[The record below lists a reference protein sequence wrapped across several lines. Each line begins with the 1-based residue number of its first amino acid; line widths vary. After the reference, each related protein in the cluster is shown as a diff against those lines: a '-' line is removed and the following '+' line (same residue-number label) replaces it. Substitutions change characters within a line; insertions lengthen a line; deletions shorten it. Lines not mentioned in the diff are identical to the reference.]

1 MRAAV
6 SAVAIVSV
14 CGSAIGQVLIEQ
26 PQPVPPPASAE
37 RGQIPI
43 ATDGAPS
50 LTEVSLFAVAPPEPR
65 EFQENDLITIII
77 SERSK
82 TDRKQDFKSSKDST
96 TGGEVANDVDWMGL
110 LEFQVQPGSDSNGRS
125 ASFGV
130 DVGNEFD
137 GKAQFKRDDTVT
149 ARVTAR
155 VIEVKPNG
163 TLLVEAR
170 TTVKTDR
177 DEEVITLSGICRTE
191 DVTDAN
197 TVMSNQMF
205 DMMLNIQHPGDV
217 KNGSEKGVITRVMD
231 VLFNW

>member
-1 MRAAV
+1 MRAV
-6 SAVAIVSV
+6 ISAAAIVAA
-14 CGSAIGQVLIEQ
+14 CGTVVGQVLIEN
-26 PQPVPPPASAE
+26 PQPPAPVPAE
-37 RGQIPI
+37 PGAIPI

-50 LTEVSLFAVAPPEPR
+50 LGDVSLFAVQPPEPR
-65 EFQENDLITIII
+65 EFLENDLITIII

-82 TDRKQDFKSSKDST
+82 TDRKGDFDSEKSS
-96 TGGEVANDVDWMGL
+96 GVAGEVSNNVDWMGM
-110 LEFQVQPGSDSNGRS
+110 LELTLASDPDDTES

-130 DVGNEFD
+130 DLENEFE
-137 GKAQFKRDDTVT
+137 GNAKYKRDDTVT

-170 TTVKTDR
+170 TTVKTDFE
-177 DEEVITLSGICRTE
+177 EEVITLSGVCRTE

-197 TVMSNQMF
+197 TVQSNQMF
-205 DMMLNIQHPGDV
+205 DMMLDIQHNGDV
-217 KNGSEKGVITRVMD
+217 RNGTEKGVVTRVMD